1 MNRIDELPPESPS
14 WAWLGAASTRARPL
28 AIIERTTD
36 VVCGAIGL
44 ALTAPLL
51 LIAVLAIILESPGP
65 VLYWQKRVG
74 RNGIPFRMPKLRT
87 MIPDAEADGQ
97 AVWAQEDD
105 PRVTRVGSFL
115 RRARLDE
122 APQFWNVL
130 RGEMSL
136 IGPRPERPEFVALL
150 SSEIPMYE
158 ERHIVRPG
166 ITGWAQV
173 QFRYGASIEDAA
185 KKLEYDMY
193 YIQNRSFFLHILIL
207 IKTAVVVLRFEGT

>member
-1 MNRIDELPPESPS
+1 MNRIDELPLKSPS
-14 WAWLGAASTRARPL
+14 WAGLGAASTRARTL
-28 AIIERTTD
+28 AIIERSTD
-36 VVCGAIGL
+36 VVCGVIGL
-44 ALTAPLL
+44 ALTAPLM
-51 LIAVLAIILESPGP
+51 LIAALAIVLESPGP
-65 VLYWQKRVG
+65 VLYSQERVG
-74 RNGIPFRMPKLRT
+74 RYGRTFRMPKLRT
-87 MIPDAEADGQ
+87 MIPEAEADGQ

-150 SSEIPMYE
+150 SSKIPMYQ
-158 ERHIVRPG
+158 ERHVVRPG

>member
-1 MNRIDELPPESPS
+1 MNRIDEFL
-14 WAWLGAASTRARPL
+14 
-28 AIIERTTD
+28 
-36 VVCGAIGL
+36 
-44 ALTAPLL
+44 
-51 LIAVLAIILESPGP
+51 LESPYWAKLGAGNRAFRARAVIGRCTDVLFALLGLGLSAPLMLIAALAIVLESRGP
-65 VLYWQKRVG
+65 VLYWQERVG
-74 RNGIPFRMPKLRT
+74 RNGRSFRMPKLRT

-130 RGEMSL
+130 TGEMSL

-150 SSEIPMYE
+150 SSKLPMYE
-158 ERHIVRPG
+158 ERHVVRPG

-173 QFRYGASIEDAA
+173 QFGYGASIEDAA
-185 KKLEYDMY
+185 KKLEYDLY
-193 YIQNRSFFLHILIL
+193 YVQNRSFLLHIVIL
-207 IKTAVVVLRFEGT
+207 IKTAIVVLRFEGT